1 MPGHRASGGRKRFEL
16 KSRTLVVSATDQRG
30 CECSGSGRLCLGQE
44 QKPGQGWDLTNV
56 AVTLSGGQ
64 FIPPQHRNQGT
75 GITRGVERISCPTNL
90 CIPLVNLDV
99 LETNSCDG
107 LISPKEKTSPLALLP
122 SAWQQRL
129 QLRPGSA
136 PPRSLSLSLSSFPIW
151 GFGVKATS
159 KYVLTVYILNLLW
172 KPVCLC
178 LSSIFYVCVLLF
190 NVNMNKTFTM
200 CTSSW
205 GLLSF
210 WPLEAGSCLPFGG
223 GLQLQPSRSSFISYS
238 QIQDGPWTW
247 SENLV

>member
-56 AVTLSGGQ
+56 AVTLSWGQ

-107 LISPKEKTSPLALLP
+107 LISPKEKNFTPGPAPLCLA
-122 SAWQQRL
+122 AEVTAETR
-129 QLRPGSA
+129 LRPT
-136 PPRSLSLSLSSFPIW
+136 PFPLPVSELVPYL
-151 GFGVKATS
+151 GV
-159 KYVLTVYILNLLW
+159 
-172 KPVCLC
+172 
-178 LSSIFYVCVLLF
+178 
-190 NVNMNKTFTM
+190 
-200 CTSSW
+200 
-205 GLLSF
+205 
-210 WPLEAGSCLPFGG
+210 
-223 GLQLQPSRSSFISYS
+223 
-238 QIQDGPWTW
+238 W
-247 SENLV
+247 S

>member
-107 LISPKEKTSPLALLP
+107 LISPKEKLHPWPCSPL
-122 SAWQQRL
+122 
-129 QLRPGSA
+129 PGSRGYSWDQA
-136 PPRSLSLSLSSFPIW
+136 PPHPVPSPCLWARSL
-151 GFGVKATS
+151 
-159 KYVLTVYILNLLW
+159 
-172 KPVCLC
+172 
-178 LSSIFYVCVLLF
+178 
-190 NVNMNKTFTM
+190 
-200 CTSSW
+200 
-205 GLLSF
+205 
-210 WPLEAGSCLPFGG
+210 FGG
-223 GLQLQPSRSSFISYS
+223 LELKQPQNMFLLYIS
-238 QIQDGPWTW
+238 WTCF
-247 SENLV
+247 ENQCVFV